1 MAFGLQGAAAEF
13 LRNRYAGELSEDE
26 STTTVGTTA
35 AQVVGSN
42 PDRLGLLI
50 LNLSNNTVFVG
61 IENNVSTTNGIRLG
75 ANGGSV
81 SFNVTDDGMIQTRT
95 VYGIATG
102 AGSQIYIL
110 SLSRFIADRQAMRA
124 VDAEGGITP

>member
-26 STTTVGTTA
+26 STTTIGTTVSE
-35 AQVVGSN
+35 VVGSN

-81 SFNVTDDGMIQTRT
+81 AFNVTDDGMIQTRAL
-95 VYGIATG
+95 YGIATG
-102 AGSQIYIL
+102 AGSQIYVL
-110 SLSRFIADRQAMRA
+110 SLSRFIADRQATRA
-124 VDAEGGITP
+124 ATAEGGITP

>member
-110 SLSRFIADRQAMRA
+110 SLSRFIAARQAMRA

>member
-42 PDRLGLLI
+42 PDRLGLAL
-50 LNLSNNTVFVG
+50 
-61 IENNVSTTNGIRLG
+61 RQRY
-75 ANGGSV
+75 
-81 SFNVTDDGMIQTRT
+81 IQ
-95 VYGIATG
+95 
-102 AGSQIYIL
+102 SQ
-110 SLSRFIADRQAMRA
+110 RCR
-124 VDAEGGITP
+124 